1 MSENKEL
8 LEATVKGL
16 QEKINQL
23 NVDLK
28 AKQQE
33 LEDAN
38 KPVIS
43 STTMD
48 IINDT
53 VNQVLENYEF
63 DCGMFEYE
71 FNLNYDNKLE
81 LSDLTFTDAY
91 DLVEEVVTCISI
103 QFKVLKP
110 EDNEKT
116 NE

>member
-1 MSENKEL
+1 MNETKEM
-8 LEATVKGL
+8 LEATCKGL
-16 QEKINQL
+16 EDKISQL
-23 NVDLK
+23 NMDLK

-43 STTMD
+43 NTTMD

-53 VNQVLENYEF
+53 INKAVEDYEF

-71 FNLNYDNKLE
+71 FNLAYDNKLE

-91 DLVEEVVTCISI
+91 ELVEAIVTKVEK
-103 QFKVLKP
+103 QFKV
-110 EDNEKT
+110 EKDET

>member
-1 MSENKEL
+1 MSETKEM
-8 LEATVKGL
+8 LEATCKGL
-16 QEKINQL
+16 EDKISQL
-23 NVDLK
+23 NIDLK

-53 VNQVLENYEF
+53 VNKAVEDYEF

-71 FNLNYDNKLE
+71 FNLAYDNKLE
-81 LSDLTFTDAY
+81 LSDLTFTDTY
-91 DLVEEVVTCISI
+91 ELVEAIVTKVEK
-103 QFKVLKP
+103 QFKV
-110 EDNEKT
+110 EKDET

>member
-1 MSENKEL
+1 MDKDNKEL
-8 LEATVKGL
+8 LEATCKGL
-16 QEKINQL
+16 QDKIGAL
-23 NVDLK
+23 NLELK
-28 AKQQE
+28 NKQQE

-53 VNQVLENYEF
+53 INKVLEDYNF

-71 FNLNYDNKLE
+71 FNLNYENKIE

-91 DLVEEVVTCISI
+91 DLVEAIVTKVEK
-103 QFKVLKP
+103 QFKI
-110 EDNEKT
+110 EKDEET

>member
-16 QEKINQL
+16 QEKIVSLQH
-23 NVDLK
+23 DLK
-28 AKQQE
+28 AKEQE
-33 LEDAN
+33 LEDVN
-38 KPVIS
+38 KPEI
-43 STTMD
+43 TALQLD
-48 IINDT
+48 IVSDA
-53 VNQVLENYEF
+53 VNAVLGSYEF

-91 DLVEEVVTCISI
+91 DLEEAIMRNITK
-103 QFKVLKP
+103 QFKVQ
-110 EDNEKT
+110 EHYEET

>member
-16 QEKINQL
+16 QEKIVSLQH
-23 NVDLK
+23 DLREK
-28 AKQQE
+28 EKD
-33 LEDAN
+33 LDDVN

-43 STTMD
+43 STTLD

-53 VNQVLENYEF
+53 VNQVLENYNF

-71 FNLNYDNKLE
+71 FNLNYDNKLA

-91 DLVEEVVTCISI
+91 DLVEAIVTKVEK
-103 QFKVLKP
+103 QFKI
-110 EDNEKT
+110 EQDET

>member
-1 MSENKEL
+1 MSETKEM
-8 LEATVKGL
+8 LEATCKGL
-16 QEKINQL
+16 EDKISQL
-23 NVDLK
+23 NIDLK

-53 VNQVLENYEF
+53 VSKVLEDYNF

-71 FNLNYDNKLE
+71 FNLCYDNKLE
-81 LSDLTFTDAY
+81 LSDLTFTDSY
-91 DLVEEVVTCISI
+91 ELVEAVVTKIEK
-103 QFKVLKP
+103 QFKIIKN
-110 EDNEKT
+110 D
-116 NE
+116 